1 MKDTFLMKINEWEQD
16 EQEMNQNGFI
26 VRTNVIK
33 KGKEYLMHWHDYF
46 EIEIMLSG
54 RMEYIYNQ
62 NRHDAKRGNA
72 YLMSYYDLHYLKA
85 LTDVELLNIR
95 FDETLISKDLTDFIG
110 NGANRLY
117 CVFTKEEIGYI
128 EELSKRVQNE
138 FESDCLFSKEIIKNI
153 ISEIIVMIIRKSKTE
168 GFFAKNSIIQKVT
181 SKIKK
186 DFRKDISLNSVAEE
200 FSVSPNYLGSL
211 FKKNTGISFSEYLNI
226 LRLKYACNLLKT
238 SDYHIKEIALSSGY
252 NSVEYFLYAFKK
264 YMFITPGE
272 FRKIR

>member
-1 MKDTFLMKINEWEQD
+1 MKDNFLMKINGYKKD
-16 EQEMNQNGFI
+16 EEEMDKNGFI
-26 VRTNVIK
+26 IRTNIIEE
-33 KGKEYLMHWHDYF
+33 GKEYRMHWHDYF

-62 NRHDAKRGNA
+62 NRHEAKRGYG

-85 LTDVELLNIR
+85 LSDVHLLNIR
-95 FDETLISKDLTDFIG
+95 FDERLVSKELMEFIG
-110 NGANRLY
+110 NSANRLH
-117 CVFTKEEIGYI
+117 CIFTEDEVRYI
-128 EELSKRVQNE
+128 EEKTKRIE
-138 FESDCLFSKEIIKNI
+138 KELEASYIFSKEIIKNI
-153 ISEIIVMIIRKSKTE
+153 LSEIVVMIIRKSDAE
-168 GFFAKNSIIQKVT
+168 GNFSSNNTIQKIT

-186 DFRKDISLNSVAEE
+186 DFRRDISLNSIAEE
-200 FSVSPNYLGSL
+200 FSLSPNYLGAI

-238 SDYHIKEIALSSGY
+238 SDYPIKEIALSSGY

-272 FRKIR
+272 FRKN